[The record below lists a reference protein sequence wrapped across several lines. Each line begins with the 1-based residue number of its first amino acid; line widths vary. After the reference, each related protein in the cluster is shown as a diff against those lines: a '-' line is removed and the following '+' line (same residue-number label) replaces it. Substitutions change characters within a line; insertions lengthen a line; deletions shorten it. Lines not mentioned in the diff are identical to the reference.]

1 MKKLLYFIPAI
12 IFLTACENGSTG
24 EGVSLPLSSEIDSVS
39 YAYGLSV
46 SESLNKIEEDLGDG
60 NGMDVNLFTNG
71 VREGVAG
78 NPRFTSEQIQAVL
91 AAFGQKMQV
100 AGQKKQQ
107 EEGLKNTAI
116 GEEYLEKNKA
126 NEGVQVTPSG
136 LQYKVIQEGTGAKP
150 TLEDKVTVH
159 YTGKLIDGTVF
170 DSSVDRG
177 EPATFGLNQVIRG
190 WTEGIPYFREGG
202 NGILLIPSALAYGEN
217 GSGNVPPNTVLIF
230 DVALIQVL

>member
-170 DSSVDRG
+170 DSSVQRG
-177 EPATFGLNQVIRG
+177 QPISFAVTGVIKG
-190 WTEGIPYFREGG
+190 WTEGLQLMKEGAKYEFY
-202 NGILLIPSALAYGEN
+202 IPSGLAY
-217 GSGNVPPNTVLIF
+217 
-230 DVALIQVL
+230 